1 MADFDRFARFYDLD
15 YNSFQ
20 DDVPF
25 YLGLAEHTGGPLLE
39 LGCGTGRL
47 LVPLARA
54 GFEITGVDLSEG
66 MLQVARGKDRW
77 QVQGQ
82 VARLQNW
89 GERRLG
95 EFHLYRPI

>member
-15 YNSFQ
+15 YDSFQ

-25 YLGLAEHTGGPLLE
+25 YLGLAEHAGGPLLE

-66 MLQVARGKDRW
+66 MLQVARGKVAGLGRAAAGRIAL
-77 QVQGQ
+77 VQGDIST
-82 VARLQNW
+82 LD
-89 GERRLG
+89 L
-95 EFHLYRPI
+95 P